1 MPIMVQFPFLVVV
14 LDLPDFPQWQ
24 IVNEAVLAAVVHE
37 LELMERMGVDRP
49 HLFVLARHQNP
60 VVEIWYGDGFFHQ
73 KKRQKLTLPLA
84 GKLLGEKKQKPSAKT
99 SNQRF
104 ADGIR
109 MLKKNALTR
118 NIHSTDRTLEHH
130 IISSY

>member
-1 MPIMVQFPFLVVV
+1 MIQLSLFVIIL
-14 LDLPDFPQWQ
+14 DFPELSQRQ
-24 IVNEAVLAAVVHE
+24 VIDKAVLATIVRE

-49 HLFVLARHQNP
+49 HLFVLVRCQNP
-60 VVEIWYGDGFFHQ
+60 VVEIRYGDGFFHR

-84 GKLLGEKKQKPSAKT
+84 GKLLGGKKQKPSAKT
-99 SNQRF
+99 SNQRL

-109 MLKKNALTR
+109 LLKKNVLTR
-118 NIHSTDRTLEHH
+118 NIISADRTLNHH